1 MSDLNQRPSDYKSDA
16 LPAEL
21 NWQRALLYI
30 AGNKIS
36 SVKIHKSL
44 AFGHRPVN
52 HIGMIKLPELL
63 APAGT
68 LDAFKTAILYGADAI
83 YAGLPG
89 FSMRARA
96 KITTDEVKAGIE
108 LAHNAEKKVYLA
120 FNLFAHDFEY
130 ENLGR
135 VSDTINYLRPDAL
148 IVSDPGIVMWVRENH
163 PDIPIHISTQANIC
177 SARSV
182 KFWQAAG
189 AKLCVLARE
198 VTHNEFKSIRA
209 ACPDVGLEIFV
220 HGAMCMSYSGRCLL
234 SNFITGRPANR
245 GACAQLCRWKYDV
258 ILREHDSGVEMPIE
272 EDERGAYIMNS
283 KDLCLMPRLGEVIS
297 AAPDSL
303 KIEGRNRSEYY
314 VGSVVHAYRCAMDAY
329 AADPAGF
336 DPAPF
341 MNALNVLETRGY
353 TTAFF
358 DGPVGPDAHDYDTT
372 RSTSEYHAAGVIT
385 NATDDEITLELRNE
399 IKAGDEITFILPG
412 TMDKATV
419 KPARLIN
426 AANRTEV
433 QKMAAGQHNSIIIPR
448 EWLPDGLGGKFVP
461 YVLAYKHK

>member
-1 MSDLNQRPSDYKSDA
+1 MKN
-16 LPAEL
+16 
-21 NWQRALLYI
+21 
-30 AGNKIS
+30 
-36 SVKIHKSL
+36 V
-44 AFGHRPVN
+44 
-52 HIGMIKLPELL
+52 KLPELL

-96 KITTDEVKAGIE
+96 KINTEEVKQGIE
-108 LAHNAEKKVYLA
+108 LAHAAGKKVYLA

-130 ENLGR
+130 AHMPR
-135 VSDTINYLRPDAL
+135 VADTIRYLQPDAL
-148 IVSDPGIVMWVRENH
+148 IVSDPGIVMWVRENF
-163 PDIPIHISTQANIC
+163 PDMPIHISTQANIC
-177 SARSV
+177 SAKTV
-182 KFWQAAG
+182 KFWQNAG

-198 VTHNEFKSIRA
+198 VSHNEFKNIRA
-209 ACPDVGLEIFV
+209 ECPDVGLEIFV

-258 ILREHDSGVEMPIE
+258 ILRERDSGIEMSID

-283 KDLCLMPRLGEVIS
+283 KDLCLMPRLADVVS

-314 VGSVVHAYRCAMDAY
+314 VGSVVHAYRCALDTY
-329 AADPAGF
+329 ARDPENF

-341 MNALNVLETRGY
+341 MAELNRMETRGY

-358 DGPVGPDAHDYDTT
+358 DGPLGPDAHNYETT
-372 RSTSEYHAAGVIT
+372 RSTSDYHAAGVIT
-385 NATDDEITLELRNE
+385 STTDDGIMFELRNE
-399 IKAGDEITFILPG
+399 TRVGDKITFILPG
-412 TMDKATV
+412 TMNSV
-419 KPARLIN
+419 SVELPELIN
-426 AANRTEV
+426 AKSGERV
-433 QKMAAGQHNSIIIPR
+433 QKMAAGMGNTIVIPR
-448 EWLPDGLGGKFVP
+448 AWLGDVHHDKFVP
-461 YVLAYKHK
+461 YVLAYKQKR

>member
-1 MSDLNQRPSDYKSDA
+1 MNTK
-16 LPAEL
+16 
-21 NWQRALLYI
+21 
-30 AGNKIS
+30 
-36 SVKIHKSL
+36 
-44 AFGHRPVN
+44 
-52 HIGMIKLPELL
+52 KLPELL

-96 KITTDEVKAGIE
+96 KIDVEGVKQGIE
-108 LAHNAEKKVYLA
+108 LAHAAGKKVYLA

-130 ENLGR
+130 ANMPR
-135 VSDTINYLRPDAL
+135 VAEVIKYLQPDAL
-148 IVSDPGIVMWVRENH
+148 IVSDPGIVMWVRENF
-163 PDIPIHISTQANIC
+163 PDMPIHISTQANIC
-177 SARSV
+177 SAKTV
-182 KFWQAAG
+182 KFWQNAG

-198 VTHNEFKSIRA
+198 VTHKEFKSIRA
-209 ACPDVGLEIFV
+209 ECPDIGLEIFV

-258 ILREHDSGVEMPIE
+258 ILREKDSGIEMPID

-283 KDLCLMPRLGEVIS
+283 KDLCLMPRLAEVIES
-297 AAPDSL
+297 NPDSL

-314 VGSVVHAYRCAMDAY
+314 VGAVVHAYRSAMDAY
-329 AADPAGF
+329 ARDSENF

-341 MNALNVLETRGY
+341 MAELDRLETRGY

-358 DGPVGPDAHDYDTT
+358 DGPVTPDAHNYETT
-372 RSTSEYHAAGVIT
+372 RSTSEYHVAGVIT
-385 NATDDEITLELRNE
+385 DVTDENIAFELRNE
-399 IKAGDEITFILPG
+399 TRAGDEITFILPG
-412 TMDKATV
+412 TMDSVSV
-419 KPARLIN
+419 KLPELIN
-426 AANRTEV
+426 AKNGERVA
-433 QKMAAGQHNSIIIPR
+433 KMAAGMGNTILIPR
-448 EWLPDGLGGKFVP
+448 AWLGDRHIEKFVP